1 MIADNIIIR
10 DCANLTPKEVKQ
22 ALAAAIGYD
31 AWLNDKRSAKDAPV
45 RYKDFAV
52 HETKIGTLVVNKV
65 R

>member
-1 MIADNIIIR
+1 MKADNIIIR
-10 DCANLTPKEVKQ
+10 DCKSMTPEEVKQ
-22 ALAAAIGYD
+22 AMAAAIGYD

-52 HETKIGTLVVNKV
+52 HETKTGTLVVNKV

>member
-1 MIADNIIIR
+1 MKANDIIIR
-10 DCANLTPKEVKQ
+10 DCKQMTPEQVKQ
-22 ALAAAIGYD
+22 ALAAALGYD

-52 HETKIGTLVVNKV
+52 HETKTGTLVVNKV